1 MSKANEAFTL
11 EEIEGMSNEELCE
24 ASAMTSGL
32 ILRHFRFRRGKTQAM
47 DRCTQLFLLDSEISR
62 RLGAMEF
69 VQVVTVD
76 EDEDDREAEPRREM
90 GVNELMGVAGTDD
103 DEEAWEEHETRLDAL
118 RRITQYLCHGCT
130 SAEAVT
136 RKVLALVRRV
146 SPELL
151 AEIGTSQTAVAR
163 ALGER
168 RATTSKREQREYE
181 APMKRA
187 GARGVLGAGTRGEG
201 NREACRRAQMGNGN
215 RNQKKLK
222 R

>member
-11 EEIEGMSNEELCE
+11 EEIAGMSNEELCE

-32 ILRHFRFRRGKTQAM
+32 ILRHFRVRRGKTQAM

-69 VQVVTVD
+69 VQVVTV
-76 EDEDDREAEPRREM
+76 EEEEDDREAEPREM
-90 GVNELMGVAGTDD
+90 SMTEMLAMTETNED
-103 DEEAWEEHETRLDAL
+103 DEAWGEHELRLDAM
-118 RRITQYLCHGCT
+118 RRIMQFLCHGCT

-136 RKVLALVRRV
+136 RKLLALVRRV
-146 SPELL
+146 SPEML

-168 RATTSKREQREYE
+168 RATTSKREQREFE

-222 R
+222 G